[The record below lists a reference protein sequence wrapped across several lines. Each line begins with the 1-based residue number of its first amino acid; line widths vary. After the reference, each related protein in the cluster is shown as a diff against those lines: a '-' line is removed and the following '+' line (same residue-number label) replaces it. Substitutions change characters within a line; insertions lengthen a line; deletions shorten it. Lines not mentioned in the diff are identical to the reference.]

1 MNAEHG
7 SGRRQALKVAIA
19 GTAAAV
25 LAPGLVFFPVPAS
38 ARPPGVAASPAQRW
52 GLLVDTSRCNEG
64 CVRCVEACSREHGWN
79 VGEPGDNGPQ
89 WIRTVTASDPDT
101 GRRVRMPLLCQH
113 CSNPPC
119 ADVCPTRATFRRADG
134 IVLVD
139 RHRCIGCRYCVMA
152 CPFNVRFFVP
162 EHVRDQRPS
171 SPRGKGTAEGCTL
184 CVHRLDQ
191 GRLPACVEACSAGAM
206 IFGDLND
213 PESPVRKALDLQPA
227 TRLRN
232 DLRLA
237 QGVLYR
243 GL

>member
-1 MNAEHG
+1 
-7 SGRRQALKVAIA
+7 
-19 GTAAAV
+19 
-25 LAPGLVFFPVPAS
+25 
-38 ARPPGVAASPAQRW
+38 
-52 GLLVDTSRCNEG
+52 
-64 CVRCVEACSREHGWN
+64 
-79 VGEPGDNGPQ
+79 
-89 WIRTVTASDPDT
+89 
-101 GRRVRMPLLCQH
+101 MPLLCQH